1 VAGFPAYQVALLG
14 LFFVDIFLL
23 AVFLI
28 VGQRPLLDEKN
39 SKFTW
44 LIQHW
49 HGLRSVALISVIVF
63 TLLYIPV
70 ALSYSPQLSD
80 SQFGL
85 FLFNYGTLF
94 HSFMRFLIVVYF
106 VLAVLFAIFLL
117 ILWLL
122 PRPRQAGL
130 SITVRA
136 LTFLSDGT
144 LLAGTSQGIYRS
156 RDSGQSWEWVQHG
169 PATSLFTLPVE
180 ANLCVEDLNTGH
192 LPDSLSSIFANKGL
206 ELPAE
211 AALST
216 VIAGQLWQLTA
227 PDSPSLYT
235 LSIQQNQMRAA
246 LAADIRAFETR
257 ATPFLFVGTQDGHV
271 FQARADAENWTEF
284 SNNLELSQ
292 VQVLLAAAG
301 GLFAAGQ
308 PGSAGAE
315 NRWSR
320 FQLREHKVDL
330 DKRYPTLAANSWV
343 ALRQND
349 KLAVYNAISVGP
361 GARKDFARGK
371 DFTSITVD
379 GPEDLSS
386 FDRNITT
393 ILMQSEQL
401 PLFDDQPI
409 EGDTLPLGSFV
420 PGLTRGQKLLVSGK
434 RLRLRVTGQL
444 AAPLQ
449 LVSVD
454 GLRQATFSTDDTL
467 VVIGRTGT
475 NTPDVYTWQLRD
487 RNGFVGSFTASS
499 VVISYEPAHDQ
510 DEVVSELITVLDV
523 KGQATTTLTLA
534 APLSNVY
541 DRSSTTLCANVVPA
555 THGQTIEN
563 EVLGS
568 VDMRRDTRRYM
579 LKQKPLTYTSPVQ
592 AEEHLPDTL
601 QVQVNGMPWHQVS
614 WLYGLSTNRR
624 AYVVQNDS
632 QNNTWLIFG
641 NGNYG
646 AHLPSG
652 REHITATYRIG
663 SGEVGNVPAN
673 SLTTLRR
680 RPPGIQ
686 RVTNPIPASGGSD
699 PESNDMARINAP
711 LHVQQTM
718 QRIVSFNDYEHFAR
732 AYAGIGKVQVQ
743 ALWNGRRHL
752 VYMTIASEDGSEI
765 DKTSIFYQNLQ
776 RDVRCAVLSPAQPV
790 EIAPCETL
798 HFQVEADIVLQ
809 SDYDANTVKA
819 NVMQQLTQTFGF
831 NARQPGQ
838 SLSASEV
845 IVTMQGVSGV
855 MGVKL
860 KALYIKGQQV
870 ALNRVLEAKVGRLE
884 AGTLRPAQLL
894 LFDPNVQGRTL
905 TVS

>member
-1 VAGFPAYQVALLG
+1 
-14 LFFVDIFLL
+14 
-23 AVFLI
+23 
-28 VGQRPLLDEKN
+28 
-39 SKFTW
+39 
-44 LIQHW
+44 
-49 HGLRSVALISVIVF
+49 
-63 TLLYIPV
+63 
-70 ALSYSPQLSD
+70 
-80 SQFGL
+80 
-85 FLFNYGTLF
+85 
-94 HSFMRFLIVVYF
+94 
-106 VLAVLFAIFLL
+106 
-117 ILWLL
+117 
-122 PRPRQAGL
+122 
-130 SITVRA
+130 
-136 LTFLSDGT
+136 
-144 LLAGTSQGIYRS
+144 
-156 RDSGQSWEWVQHG
+156 
-169 PATSLFTLPVE
+169 
-180 ANLCVEDLNTGH
+180 
-192 LPDSLSSIFANKGL
+192 
-206 ELPAE
+206 
-211 AALST
+211 
-216 VIAGQLWQLTA
+216 
-227 PDSPSLYT
+227 
-235 LSIQQNQMRAA
+235 
-246 LAADIRAFETR
+246 
-257 ATPFLFVGTQDGHV
+257 
-271 FQARADAENWTEF
+271 
-284 SNNLELSQ
+284 
-292 VQVLLAAAG
+292 
-301 GLFAAGQ
+301 
-308 PGSAGAE
+308 
-315 NRWSR
+315 
-320 FQLREHKVDL
+320 
-330 DKRYPTLAANSWV
+330 
-343 ALRQND
+343 
-349 KLAVYNAISVGP
+349 
-361 GARKDFARGK
+361 
-371 DFTSITVD
+371 
-379 GPEDLSS
+379 
-386 FDRNITT
+386 
-393 ILMQSEQL
+393 
-401 PLFDDQPI
+401 
-409 EGDTLPLGSFV
+409 
-420 PGLTRGQKLLVSGK
+420 
-434 RLRLRVTGQL
+434 
-444 AAPLQ
+444 
-449 LVSVD
+449 
-454 GLRQATFSTDDTL
+454 
-467 VVIGRTGT
+467 
-475 NTPDVYTWQLRD
+475 LRD